1 VPVTSS
7 PQIRALLDRAEK
19 SASRDPRCATQV
31 AVARGGELLAFE
43 TFGHAPFSADVQAVR
58 AADNDTLF
66 SIYSVTKAITSAATW
81 ILLQDGKIALGDRVA
96 HAIPELGSHG
106 KDVVT
111 VEQCLV
117 HTAGFPSARFACGDW
132 PDPARRSERFASW
145 KLEWPPGS
153 RFVYH
158 GSSTMWALAA
168 LITRVA
174 GLDYRDF
181 IRTRICEPLG
191 LGNLH
196 VGLPDALHGRVADV
210 IALGEPMSA
219 EESATSPVDAPVI
232 DEAMLGYANDPESR
246 RIGGP
251 GGGAIATA
259 SDVAL
264 FYQALLADA
273 EQRGPGVWR
282 AATLQDAWRVRH
294 PELIDGMTKQPA
306 LRGLGV
312 VVAGDEG
319 RMWRGFAERCSARA
333 FGHMGAGGQ
342 ISWADPETGLSF
354 VFLTNGA
361 QQNPARQGA
370 NGFRLS
376 TLAAE
381 IGRAAA

>member
-1 VPVTSS
+1 V
-7 PQIRALLDRAEK
+7 
-19 SASRDPRCATQV
+19 
-31 AVARGGELLAFE
+31 AFE
-43 TFGHAPFSADVQAVR
+43 TFGHAHFSADVQAVR
-58 AADNDTLF
+58 TADNDTLF

-81 ILLQDGKIALGDRVA
+81 ILLQEGKLALGDRVA
-96 HAIPELGSHG
+96 DLIPEFGSHG
-106 KDVVT
+106 KDIVT

-132 PDPARRSERFASW
+132 PDPARRLERFAGW
-145 KLEWPPGS
+145 PLEWPPGS

-158 GSSTMWALAA
+158 GSSTMWVLAE
-168 LITRVA
+168 LITRTARV
-174 GLDYRDF
+174 DYRDF

-191 LGNLH
+191 LESLH
-196 VGLPDALHGRVADV
+196 VGLPDALHRRVADV

-251 GGGAIATA
+251 GGGAIANA
-259 SDVAL
+259 ADVAL
-264 FYQALLADA
+264 FYQALLADS
-273 EQRGPGVWR
+273 EQRGAGVWQ
-282 AATLQDAWRVRH
+282 AEMLHDAWRVRH
-294 PELIDGMTKQPA
+294 PERIDGMTKQPA

-319 RMWRGFAERCSARA
+319 KMWRGFAESCSRRT

-342 ISWADPETGLSF
+342 ISWADPETSLSF

-381 IGRAAA
+381 IGLAAA